1 MDKREQE
8 VAGMAELQIV
18 AVVPREKRRVSIR
31 FENGIEVILYRSE
44 LRGLPLRESNLLMQ
58 EGSYVPEVLYQ
69 KILNEIV
76 GKRAKKRALFLLEK
90 MDRTEYQLYDK
101 LRQNGYPIECVT
113 AAIEYVKSYHYID
126 DLRYAR
132 TYVRYHQQKKSRQRL
147 KMDLIQKGVAKPT
160 IEQALEEEFAS
171 DEREKIKELLEKRRY
186 DAARA
191 DARERQRVYQF
202 LLRRGYKSSDILGVM
217 RMIY

>member
-1 MDKREQE
+1 
-8 VAGMAELQIV
+8 MAELQIV

-31 FENGIEVILYRSE
+31 FENGTEVTLYRSE
-44 LRGLPLRESNLLMQ
+44 LRGLPLGESNLLMQ
-58 EGSYVPEVLYQ
+58 EGSYVPEALYQ
-69 KILNEIV
+69 KILTQIV
-76 GKRAKKRALFLLEK
+76 GMRAKKRALFLLEK
-90 MDRTEYQLYDK
+90 MDRTEHQLYDK
-101 LRQNGYPIECVT
+101 LRQNGYPEECVT
-113 AAIEYVKSYHYID
+113 AAVEYVKSYRYID

-171 DEREKIKELLEKRRY
+171 DEREKIKALLEKRRY
-186 DAARA
+186 DSVSA
-191 DARERQRVYQF
+191 DAKEQQRMYQF

-217 RMIY
+217 RCVGSEMD

>member
-1 MDKREQE
+1 
-8 VAGMAELQIV
+8 MAELQIV
-18 AVVPREKRRVSIR
+18 AVVPREKRRVMIR
-31 FENGIEVILYRSE
+31 FDNGTEVTLYRSE
-44 LRGLPLRESNLLMQ
+44 LRGLPFAESNLLMQ
-58 EGSYVPEVLYQ
+58 EGSYVPDNLYQ
-69 KILNEIV
+69 KILYDIV
-76 GKRAKKRALFLLEK
+76 GVRARKRALFLLEK

-101 LRQNGYPIECVT
+101 LLQNGYPKECVD
-113 AAIEYVKSYHYID
+113 AALEYVKSYHYID

-147 KMDLIQKGVAKPT
+147 KMDLIKKGVAKYI

-186 DAARA
+186 DAISA
-191 DARERQRVYQF
+191 DAKEQQRMYQF

-217 RMIY
+217 RCVGSMID